1 MMGEDPVADIEEHDK
16 DDESS
21 VDSFTNTQFPV
32 DAIRANEHNIINN
45 RPQLLSLFQE
55 QAYHHSGHDENI
67 LVVVK

>member
-21 VDSFTNTQFPV
+21 VDSFTHNNTQFPE
-32 DAIRANEHNIINN
+32 DAIIEPMKISSMT

-55 QAYHHSGHDENI
+55 Q
-67 LVVVK
+67 V